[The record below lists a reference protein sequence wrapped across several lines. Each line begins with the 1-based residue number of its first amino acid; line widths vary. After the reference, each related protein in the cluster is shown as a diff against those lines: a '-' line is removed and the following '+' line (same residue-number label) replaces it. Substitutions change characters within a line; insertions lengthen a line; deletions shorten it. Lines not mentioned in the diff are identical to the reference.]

1 MLNIPFSFHFLFLVH
16 NGTTTVV
23 KNTPCTYC
31 KRC

>member
-1 MLNIPFSFHFLFLVH
+1 MVH